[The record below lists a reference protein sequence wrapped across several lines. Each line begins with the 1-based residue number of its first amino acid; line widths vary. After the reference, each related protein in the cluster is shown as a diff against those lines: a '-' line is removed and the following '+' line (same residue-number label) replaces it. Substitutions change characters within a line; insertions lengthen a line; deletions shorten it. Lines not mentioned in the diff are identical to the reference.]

1 MLDAV
6 RSLGRRRLEPRALG
20 EDGSLVA
27 HLPYV
32 TALRDDVLMLRE
44 GELMASFAVA
54 GLGAATA
61 ESALVADLAEAL
73 QSVIAQASL
82 DLGFILHRIS
92 TRAEPS
98 SSPPLL
104 ADPFS
109 FEVDRRWQ
117 AALGTM
123 DLRERRSFVTV
134 TLRPP
139 KLLGI
144 AGKLFGAGHRLTRRI
159 ERLDEVVAFLAE
171 TLSVTRPERLT
182 LADGRWLGLLSALV
196 TGRYEPMP
204 APASFRPLADLVASS
219 SAAFAGDRFV
229 VPGASTEDLRH
240 GAVFSLKAYPASIH
254 PGIFDTFD
262 LGFDSV
268 VTQSFTPI
276 EQVDALARIRRVT
289 RQMGAADDLASGRV
303 GFGLHHAT
311 VAIFAR
317 DAAGL
322 DEAAAQT
329 RANMTVYTGQRSYG
343 QDRAKAARNQAL
355 AARSE
360 LPCRGPEDRLPSRRR
375 RRARC
380 SAAARRRRR
389 RCSARG
395 RPHPASRPRSRAT
408 PPRSR
413 HRRRSAPTCRCAR
426 HQSREAS
433 RPRRGSP
440 RSRRD
445 CGR

>member
-20 EDGSLVA
+20 EDAGLAV

-32 TALRDDVLMLRE
+32 TALRDDVLMLRD

-61 ESALVADLAEAL
+61 ESALVTDLAEAL

-82 DLGFILHRIS
+82 DLGFTLHRIS

-98 SSPPLL
+98 LPPPLH

-139 KLLGI
+139 KLLGV
-144 AGKLFGAGHRLTRRI
+144 AGKLFGAGATAERDRLTRRI

-171 TLSVTRPERLT
+171 TLSVTRPARLT

-204 APASFRPLADLVASS
+204 KPEGFRPLADLVASS
-219 SAAFAGDRFV
+219 SVAFAGDRFV

-240 GAVFSLKAYPASIH
+240 GAVFSLKAYPATTH

-289 RQMGAADDLASGRV
+289 RQMGAADDAAASLRAELIEAADDLASGRV

-329 RANMTVYTGQRSYG
+329 RAAGQRAG
-343 QDRAKAARNQAL
+343 CVMVREEIGARAAYFAQHPGNHGFRARAAMISTRNFAHL
-355 AARSE
+355 AALHANPRGLDAVE
-360 LPCRGPEDRLPSRRR
+360 TPWGQPITVLPT
-375 RRARC
+375 
-380 SAAARRRRR
+380 AAGAPGV
-389 RCSARG
+389 RG
-395 RPHPASRPRSRAT
+395 RSPD
-408 PPRSR
+408 PP
-413 HRRRSAPTCRCAR
+413 
-426 HQSREAS
+426 
-433 RPRRGSP
+433 
-440 RSRRD
+440 
-445 CGR
+445 